1 MSRIRRL
8 KEKKKIFF
16 ILVRKNYFSL
26 LLMLSENSSPKKVGL
41 EVLFT
46 KIPRNIVER
55 DPDEYQI
62 KDENC
67 GNLDM

>member
-1 MSRIRRL
+1 
-8 KEKKKIFF
+8 
-16 ILVRKNYFSL
+16 
-26 LLMLSENSSPKKVGL
+26 MLSENSSPKKVGL

-62 KDENC
+62 KDENW